1 MNCIKKQGVIFTYII
16 FLLTIVFSYL
26 TDFFSEK
33 GTVANVIGIMFLIMF
48 FCLIICCF
56 TIYIWYIK
64 YTGHNLMECDDE
76 IFSLIDQSK
85 KCYIKNENFY
95 RRQIKIINFYYQ
107 KDGKV
112 DELVSNKQIERLFA
126 REDFLLKQKNLY
138 NDFATY
144 FYSLTISMIAS
155 AIYQIL
161 QNKSVGVVTIG
172 IFICTFLFFAI
183 AMLKYKDR
191 GELGSYKYLVDEY
204 EINLLK
210 KKIAE
215 LQNSLIMADEDIR
228 ILQIKQSTINGL
240 VKIGQKSN
248 RKKQKK
254 EIRKEISEIKKL
266 NLSIANQKA
275 CYIQKI
281 YINKE
286 SASLVYHEKNNNK
299 KDNYIGKLNLINE
312 EYIKLYEILCK
323 YQLISYDEPYKEL
336 DSLKKQGPT

>member
-64 YTGHNLMECDDE
+64 YTGHNLMDCDDE
-76 IFSLIDQSK
+76 LFSLIDQSK

-281 YINKE
+281 
-286 SASLVYHEKNNNK
+286 
-299 KDNYIGKLNLINE
+299 
-312 EYIKLYEILCK
+312 
-323 YQLISYDEPYKEL
+323 
-336 DSLKKQGPT
+336 

>member
-33 GTVANVIGIMFLIMF
+33 GTIANVIGIMFLIMF

-76 IFSLIDQSK
+76 LFSLIDQSK

-266 NLSIANQKA
+266 NLSIANQKV

>member
-1 MNCIKKQGVIFTYII
+1 M
-16 FLLTIVFSYL
+16 
-26 TDFFSEK
+26 
-33 GTVANVIGIMFLIMF
+33 
-48 FCLIICCF
+48 
-56 TIYIWYIK
+56 
-64 YTGHNLMECDDE
+64 
-76 IFSLIDQSK
+76 
-85 KCYIKNENFY
+85 
-95 RRQIKIINFYYQ
+95 
-107 KDGKV
+107 
-112 DELVSNKQIERLFA
+112 
-126 REDFLLKQKNLY
+126 KQKNLY

-155 AIYQIL
+155 AIDQIL

-248 RKKQKK
+248 RKKQKQ
-254 EIRKEISEIKKL
+254 EISEIKKL